1 MNILALELLLIA
13 VLTALVCVVPGI
25 FLVLRGVSLMSDAMS
40 HALLLGIVGMFLW
53 VRSLTSP
60 LLLVGAGIAGFGV
73 VLLTEWSMHQF
84 KVHKDAAIGL
94 FFPFFFSCAVILIS
108 LFTRDAHLDTDMVL
122 LGDFV
127 FAPFVRGTLFG
138 IDWGPQALIALAIIF
153 ILSLLVLIMMHQ
165 RLTIVLFDPIFA
177 QVTNAHPTAIYYGM
191 MLLTSIV
198 AVSVFSVVGSVV
210 VVALMITPAASAW
223 CTARSVHEMLLHAMV
238 YSVIA
243 AVAGYSFAAYAD
255 VSIAG
260 SIALWSG
267 LIFTGIVVCAPRTGM
282 LGKLWFYGTYW
293 LQLSSA
299 LVVQHAMPR
308 RGNFNPQQ
316 VRIAYGWSAAWMQC
330 VVWYGIYAKQW
341 QKVGNIY
348 YVRIADAHIAECFSG
363 GSPIRRRAMR

>member
-1 MNILALELLLIA
+1 
-13 VLTALVCVVPGI
+13 
-25 FLVLRGVSLMSDAMS
+25 MSDAIS
-40 HALLLGIVGMFLW
+40 HALLLGIVSIFLW

-84 KVHKDAAIGL
+84 KLHKDAAIGL

-108 LFTRDAHLDTDMVL
+108 LFTRDVHLDTDMVL

-138 IDWGPQALIALAIIF
+138 IDWGPQALIALAIIC
-153 ILSLLVLIMMHQ
+153 IVSLCLLLLVYQ
-165 RLTIVLFDPIFA
+165 RLLVGLFDPIFA
-177 QVTNAHPTAIYYGM
+177 QVINAQPTALYYGM
-191 MLLTSIV
+191 MLLTSII

-223 CTARSVHEMLLHAMV
+223 CTARSVREMLLHAMV

-267 LIFTGIVVCAPRTGM
+267 LIFAGIVVCAPRTGIV
-282 LGKLWFYGTYW
+282 GRCWFYGKHW
-293 LQLSSA
+293 LQLSA
-299 LVVQHAMPR
+299 KLIITHAKTR
-308 RGNFNPQQ
+308 EGYFNPHQ
-316 VRIAYGWSAAWMQC
+316 VRIAYGWSATWMQC
-330 VVWYGIYAKQW
+330 IVWYGIYVKRW
-341 QKVGNIY
+341 QKIAQNVY
-348 YVRIADAHIAECFSG
+348 CVRAADLGIDECFSG
-363 GSPIRRRAMR
+363 GLPIRRRALR

>member
-1 MNILALELLLIA
+1 MNILALELLVIA
-13 VLTALVCVVPGI
+13 ILTAVVCVIPGV

-40 HALLLGIVGMFLW
+40 HALLLGIVGIFLW

-60 LLLVGAGIAGFGV
+60 LLLVGAGIAGFAV

-84 KVHKDAAIGL
+84 KLHKDAAIGL
-94 FFPFFFSCAVILIS
+94 FFPFFFSCAIILIS

-127 FAPFVRGTLFG
+127 FAPFMRCTFLG
-138 IDWGPQALIALAIIF
+138 IDWGPQPVIALAIIVIVSVCLLLF
-153 ILSLLVLIMMHQ
+153 VYQRLLV
-165 RLTIVLFDPIFA
+165 VLFDPIFA
-177 QVTNAHPTAIYYGM
+177 QVINAQPTALYYGM

-223 CTARSVHEMLLHAMV
+223 CTARSVREMLLHAMV
-238 YSVIA
+238 YSVTA

-267 LIFTGIVVCAPRTGM
+267 LIFAGIVVCAPRTGM
-282 LGKLWFYGTYW
+282 LGKLWFYGMHW

-308 RGNFNPQQ
+308 RGIFNPQQ
-316 VRIAYGWSAAWMQC
+316 VRIAHGWSAAWMQC

-341 QKVGNIY
+341 QKIVQNLY
-348 YVRIADAHIAECFSG
+348 CVRAADLRIDECFSG
-363 GSPIRRRAMR
+363 GSPKRGT